1 MSCHQGTGNVE
12 IQQEDIKIL
21 LMGNPNVGKSV
32 VFSKLTGVHVESSNY
47 AGTTVD
53 YTIGNIQLQ
62 KHTGVMIDVPGT
74 YSLTATSEAEEVA
87 VRLLNEGADV
97 IICVLDATNLERN
110 LDLALQ
116 LKQYNI
122 PVVYSLNLVDVAER
136 QGIEIDEKKLESEL
150 DAPVIPTIAIKNTGL
165 KKLLDTAYEMI
176 GSPVIKTIKLSQHD
190 RWSLAETITKKVE
203 RKSFKQPTFLEKLG
217 DWTVK
222 PFPGWIIAFFV
233 LILSLGVVVG
243 GGKALRSVIL
253 LPVINGWIV
262 PFVTEIVSKVT
273 HPGIIRNLLVG
284 EFGILVKGIEWPFA
298 LILPYVLLFYIVFSF
313 LEDSGYLPRIGVLAD
328 GLLRKL
334 GIQGGNIIPIL
345 MGYGCAVP
353 AILGTRAATTKKER
367 LMVASLVSL
376 AIPCASQSGA
386 FFALLSDTSIL
397 VLIGVYMISFLTI
410 IGVGVIMDRI
420 IPGETQPM
428 LLEIPNLLM
437 PDSKAFAKKLIIRMR
452 HFLVDAEGPMIIGII
467 FASVVAET
475 GVLQVASEWIKP
487 IVEVWLGLPAE
498 ASLSLMLGIIRREL
512 AVLPLLELNLNTLQ
526 LLVGSVVALF
536 YLPCLSVF
544 AVLAKEFSFKIAII
558 IGIVTT
564 VSAFLFAGIIN
575 QIGQLLMLVF

>member
-1 MSCHQGTGNVE
+1 MSCHQGPGNVDVE
-12 IQQEDIKIL
+12 IGDIKVL

-53 YTIGNIQLQ
+53 YTVGNLQ
-62 KHTGVMIDVPGT
+62 FGSQKGVMIDVPGT

-87 VRLLNEGADV
+87 VRLLNEGADI

-116 LKQYNI
+116 LKSYDI
-122 PVVYSLNLVDVAER
+122 PVIYSLNLVDVAER
-136 QGIEIDEKKLESEL
+136 QGIQIDAKALEEEL
-150 DAPVIPTIAIKNTGL
+150 GAPVIPTVAIKNKGL
-165 KKLLDTAYEMI
+165 QELLDMSYQM
-176 GSPVIKTIKLSQHD
+176 IKTKPVEIISLSQNE
-190 RWSLAETITKKVE
+190 RWDKAQKITQKVEKKV
-203 RKSFKQPTFLEKLG
+203 FKEATFLEKLG

-233 LILSLGVVVG
+233 LIFSLGVVVG
-243 GGKALRSVIL
+243 GGKALRSLIL
-253 LPVINGWIV
+253 LPLINDGIV
-262 PFVTEIVSKVT
+262 PLLTSIVSKVIG
-273 HPGIIRNLLVG
+273 PGIIRNLLVG

-353 AILGTRAATTKKER
+353 AILGTRAATSKKER
-367 LMVASLVSL
+367 LMVAGLVSF
-376 AIPCASQSGA
+376 AVPCASQSGA
-386 FFALLSDTSIL
+386 FFALLGDRSII
-397 VLIGVYMISFLTI
+397 VLIGVYFISFLAI
-410 IGVGVIMDRI
+410 VAVGLIMDWV
-420 IPGETQPM
+420 IPGKTQPM

-437 PDSKAFAKKLIIRMR
+437 PDRKAFGKKLKIRMK
-452 HFLVDAEGPMIIGII
+452 HFLVEAEVPMLLGIM
-467 FASVVAET
+467 FAALVAET
-475 GVLQVASEWIKP
+475 GLLQSASEWIKP

-544 AVLAKEFSFKIAII
+544 AVLAKEFSFKIAFA
-558 IGIVTT
+558 IGIIT
-564 VSAFLFAGIIN
+564 VIAAFFFAGIIN
-575 QIGQLLMLVF
+575 QIGQLVMLVF

>member
-1 MSCHQGTGNVE
+1 MSCHQGPGNVDVE
-12 IQQEDIKIL
+12 IGDIKVL

-53 YTIGNIQLQ
+53 YTVGNLQ
-62 KHTGVMIDVPGT
+62 FGSQKGVMIDVPGT

-87 VRLLNEGADV
+87 VRLLNEGADI

-116 LKQYNI
+116 LKSYDI
-122 PVVYSLNLVDVAER
+122 PVIYSLNLVDVAER
-136 QGIEIDEKKLESEL
+136 QGIQIHAKALEEEL
-150 DAPVIPTIAIKNTGL
+150 GAPVIPTVAIKNKGL
-165 KKLLDTAYEMI
+165 QQLLDMSYQM
-176 GSPVIKTIKLSQHD
+176 IKTKPVEIISLSQNE
-190 RWSLAETITKKVE
+190 RWDKAQKITQKVEKKV
-203 RKSFKQPTFLEKLG
+203 FKEATFLEKLG

-233 LILSLGVVVG
+233 LIFSLGVVVG
-243 GGKALRSVIL
+243 GGKALRSLIL
-253 LPVINGWIV
+253 LPLINDGIV
-262 PFVTEIVSKVT
+262 PLLTSIVSKVIG
-273 HPGIIRNLLVG
+273 PGIIRNLLVG

-353 AILGTRAATTKKER
+353 AILGTRAATSKKER
-367 LMVASLVSL
+367 LMVAGLVSF
-376 AIPCASQSGA
+376 AVPCASQSGA
-386 FFALLSDTSIL
+386 FFALLGDRSII
-397 VLIGVYMISFLTI
+397 VLIGVYFISFLAI
-410 IGVGVIMDRI
+410 VAVGLIMDWV
-420 IPGETQPM
+420 IPGKTQPM

-437 PDSKAFAKKLIIRMR
+437 PDRKAFGKKLKIRMK
-452 HFLVDAEGPMIIGII
+452 HFLVEAEVPMLLGIM
-467 FASVVAET
+467 FAALVAET
-475 GVLQVASEWIKP
+475 GLLQSASEWIKP

-544 AVLAKEFSFKIAII
+544 AVLAKEFSFKIAFA
-558 IGIVTT
+558 IGIIT
-564 VSAFLFAGIIN
+564 VIAAFFFAGIIN
-575 QIGQLLMLVF
+575 QVGQLVMLVF